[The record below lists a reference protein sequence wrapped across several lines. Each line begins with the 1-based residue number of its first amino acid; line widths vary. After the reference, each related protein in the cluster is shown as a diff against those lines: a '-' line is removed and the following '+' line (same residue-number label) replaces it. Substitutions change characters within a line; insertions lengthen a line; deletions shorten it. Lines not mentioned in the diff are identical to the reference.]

1 MAMQKVY
8 YFYHFPVS
16 KQIKGDHTG
25 AIIPTI
31 KYVVKDAGSQNLTF
45 TLWSQEKL
53 SFWFIKPSIMNTQAV
68 AT

>member
-31 KYVVKDAGSQNLTF
+31 KYVVKLFWNYASKRNLMY
-45 TLWSQEKL
+45 SPH
-53 SFWFIKPSIMNTQAV
+53 SYNPH
-68 AT
+68 